1 MSDASYYLYKKQ
13 FSYDGTNW
21 FDVQPLT
28 YSYDGDGT
36 MQPVVNTYHDEDC
49 KDNVDYSKQYLT
61 IESLEDNNVI
71 YWKASQLDANYPPTP
86 KTISASTD
94 NGVTWTE
101 YTSSTGGSG
110 TTIATLNAND
120 KLLLKGENTNYSNN
134 APNLFKATGEFE
146 VYGNIMSLI
155 SGNSFES
162 AELTIAY
169 AFHGIFSGCT
179 GLTSAEN
186 LILPATTLRPYC
198 YQSMF
203 DGCTNLT
210 TAPELPSL
218 NLSYM
223 CYAYMF
229 NGCTRLTT
237 APELPATTLASTCY
251 YYMFNGCTSLT
262 VAPELPATTLVYMCY
277 QSMFEGC
284 TSLTTAPELP
294 ATTLAGYCYY
304 YMFNGCTS
312 LTTAPE
318 LSATTLA
325 NSCYRGMFQ
334 NCTSLT
340 TAPELPAT
348 TLETNCYWYMFN
360 SCTNLN
366 YIKCLATTFGNG
378 STYRWVQGVSSTGTF
393 VKDTNT
399 TWSTGTSGIPS
410 GWTVQNA

>member
-1 MSDASYYLYKKQ
+1 MSRFTSYYLYQKYEK
-13 FSYDGTNW
+13 
-21 FDVQPLT
+21 V
-28 YSYDGDGT
+28 GDGEWT
-36 MQPVVNTYHDEDC
+36 PTYPNEYSISGDSSDPMPLVIKTTNDPNCGYYPPIYRWTDTEDTIC
-49 KDNVDYSKQYLT
+49 LYDYSKDYLT

-71 YWKASQLDANYPPTP
+71 YWKASQLDADYPPTP

-120 KLLLKGENTNYSNN
+120 KLLLKGENTNYSDN
-134 APNLFKATGEFE
+134 APNLFKTTGEFE

-155 SGNSFES
+155 SGNSFEN
-162 AELTIAY
+162 AELTIAF

-179 GLTSAEN
+179 GLTSAEK

-203 DGCTNLT
+203 EGCTNLT

-229 NGCTRLTT
+229 NGCTSLTV
-237 APELPATTLASTCY
+237 APELPATTLTSTCY
-251 YYMFNGCTSLT
+251 YYMFNDCTSLT

-277 QSMFEGC
+277 QG
-284 TSLTTAPELP
+284 
-294 ATTLAGYCYY
+294 
-304 YMFNGCTS
+304 MFNGC
-312 LTTAPE
+312 A
-318 LSATTLA
+318 
-325 NSCYRGMFQ
+325 
-334 NCTSLT
+334 
-340 TAPELPAT
+340 
-348 TLETNCYWYMFN
+348 
-360 SCTNLN
+360 NLN

-378 STYRWVQGVSSTGTF
+378 STYRWVNGVSSSGTF
-393 VKDTNT
+393 VKASSMSSWT
-399 TWSTGTSGIPS
+399 TGTSGIPE
-410 GWTVQNA
+410 GWTIQNA